1 MQSASSLG
9 TILLE
14 LLILGLKR
22 GHMTPPFKPFCPYQ
36 DGECPHIQE
45 IRDDMRSEIDKFD
58 KKLDKM
64 QALLYVVAGI
74 VSVTCGVSLW

>member
-1 MQSASSLG
+1 
-9 TILLE
+9 
-14 LLILGLKR
+14 
-22 GHMTPPFKPFCPYQ
+22 
-36 DGECPHIQE
+36 
-45 IRDDMRSEIDKFD
+45 MRSEIDKFD

>member
-1 MQSASSLG
+1 M
-9 TILLE
+9 
-14 LLILGLKR
+14 LGLKR